1 MDVDERSKTTPL
13 QLPGIARSK
22 FRFALAEG
30 RLSSCER
37 KSQSFLEGS
46 FSAFRRAPFPREKP
60 PSRCFPG
67 RCEGDGNALETRLDT
82 AADLRFQLRPAKN
95 FAAIMPRPG
104 RNEDYAIRQLSRV
117 TCRRLMHTCM
127 KRLSAGRVIISIM
140 ISIINAGGGW
150 FTALSSIINA
160 DLSPPRDDNAT
171 LVARAAASAVLHP
184 RSCPSLFRSSLRK
197 AGAFTA
203 RTGVDRKCRSSSR

>member
-1 MDVDERSKTTPL
+1 
-13 QLPGIARSK
+13 
-22 FRFALAEG
+22 
-30 RLSSCER
+30 
-37 KSQSFLEGS
+37 
-46 FSAFRRAPFPREKP
+46 
-60 PSRCFPG
+60 
-67 RCEGDGNALETRLDT
+67 
-82 AADLRFQLRPAKN
+82 
-95 FAAIMPRPG
+95 MPRPG

-171 LVARAAASAVLHP
+171 LVTRAAASAERQSRCR
-184 RSCPSLFRSSLRK
+184 RSPPFRSPSAGGWRDSVTSVRGRVIPLTDQSAISRGLLSHVAERSAGGSVWDRSLRTRAVSSGEK
-197 AGAFTA
+197 PEGTPTPTSGSA
-203 RTGVDRKCRSSSR
+203 RLDFSG